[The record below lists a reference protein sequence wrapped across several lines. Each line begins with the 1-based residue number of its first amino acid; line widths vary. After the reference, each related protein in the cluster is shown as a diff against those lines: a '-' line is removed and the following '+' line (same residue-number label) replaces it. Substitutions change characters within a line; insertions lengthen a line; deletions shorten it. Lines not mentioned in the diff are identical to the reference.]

1 MTPALAPGPRF
12 DPAAPRWSPLQS
24 LVPPAPASW
33 HPVLFPCPPDKN
45 CDRPRW
51 HVLPAPESRNSSC
64 AHASESACARPLLP
78 AFADALE
85 PDFAR
90 DVCLAFHRPY
100 PTASRLPIAHRPP
113 ASMVPHSSATSSAN
127 KPSHTV
133 ACWCRSLITRFP
145 PGSRDHDLSNFL
157 ARPRRSPSCEL
168 LLKSAYFCT

>member
-24 LVPPAPASW
+24 LVPTAPASW

-51 HVLPAPESRNSSC
+51 PVLTAPESHNSSC

-85 PDFAR
+85 PDFAC
-90 DVCLAFHRPY
+90 DVCLAPHRPY
-100 PTASRLPIAHRPP
+100 PTASRLPIAHRTP
-113 ASMVPHSSATSSAN
+113 ASLVPT
-127 KPSHTV
+127 
-133 ACWCRSLITRFP
+133 
-145 PGSRDHDLSNFL
+145 
-157 ARPRRSPSCEL
+157 ARPLLRRTNLPKPLPVGAAALSLGFLPAREIP
-168 LLKSAYFCT
+168 T

>member
-24 LVPPAPASW
+24 LVPTAPASW
-33 HPVLFPCPPDKN
+33 HPVLFPCPPDRN

-85 PDFAR
+85 PDFRVTFA
-90 DVCLAFHRPY
+90 L
-100 PTASRLPIAHRPP
+100 RLIDRIQQ
-113 ASMVPHSSATSSAN
+113 
-127 KPSHTV
+127 
-133 ACWCRSLITRFP
+133 L
-145 PGSRDHDLSNFL
+145 
-157 ARPRRSPSCEL
+157 
-168 LLKSAYFCT
+168 